1 MITYWNNLKQKN
13 MKNTLKKHFKIQII
27 SLLVLF
33 ISLLMS
39 CSQEMGTKIKENPAH
54 IETIIGVEL
63 PELEL
68 VNSERGVG
76 SHYISYTYE
85 FKFRE
90 PISEAHITN
99 LEELCRTD
107 KHWSKNFSGD
117 YIYAT
122 NINGDI
128 MDCLISNDHLI
139 FGYSQSDGEEEI
151 ADFIIIF
158 AIMEVIAIIVSI
170 VAFVIFLIRKF
181 KK

>member
-1 MITYWNNLKQKN
+1 MKKALKE
-13 MKNTLKKHFKIQII
+13 HFNWRI

-33 ISLLMS
+33 ISLLVS
-39 CSQEMGTKIKENPAH
+39 CSQDIETKIEENPAH

-68 VNSERGVG
+68 INSERGVG

-99 LEELCRTD
+99 LEELCRSD

-122 NINGDI
+122 NKNGDI
-128 MDCLISNDHLI
+128 MDCLISTERLI
-139 FGYSQSDGEEEI
+139 FGYSQSDGEEDI
-151 ADFIIIF
+151 ADFIIIVF
-158 AIMEVIAIIVSI
+158 SISAMTVI
-170 VAFVIFLIRKF
+170 VAVAVRVLVLIYKAIN
-181 KK
+181 KKAEPEQKEV

>member
-1 MITYWNNLKQKN
+1 

-33 ISLLMS
+33 ISLLVS
-39 CSQEMGTKIKENPAH
+39 CSQDMGTKIKENPAH

-68 VNSERGVG
+68 INSERGVG

-151 ADFIIIF
+151 ADFIIVL
-158 AIMEVIAIIVSI
+158 AIIKLIAIIAGI
-170 VAFVIFLIRKF
+170 IAFIIFLIRKS
-181 KK
+181 KM

>member
-1 MITYWNNLKQKN
+1 MKKALKEHLN
-13 MKNTLKKHFKIQII
+13 IWTI

-33 ISLLMS
+33 TSLLTS
-39 CSQEMGTKIKENPAH
+39 CSNGILTKIEENPTSVA
-54 IETIIGVEL
+54 TVIGVEL
-63 PELEL
+63 PDLEL
-68 VNSERGVG
+68 VKSDRGVG
-76 SHYISYTYE
+76 SHYLSYTYE

-90 PISEAHITN
+90 PMSKAHITK
-99 LEELCRTD
+99 LEELCKTD
-107 KHWSKNFSGD
+107 KHWSKNYCGD

-151 ADFIIIF
+151 ADFIIVL
-158 AIMEVIAIIVSI
+158 AIIKLIAIIAGI
-170 VAFVIFLIRKF
+170 IAFIIFLVRKF

>member
-1 MITYWNNLKQKN
+1 M
-13 MKNTLKKHFKIQII
+13 
-27 SLLVLF
+27 
-33 ISLLMS
+33 
-39 CSQEMGTKIKENPAH
+39 ETKIEENPAH

-68 VNSERGVG
+68 INSERGVG

-90 PISEAHITN
+90 PISEVHTTQ

-107 KHWSKNFSGD
+107 KHWSRNFCGD
-117 YIYAT
+117 YIYDAT

-151 ADFIIIF
+151 GLGKVRLPL
-158 AIMEVIAIIVSI
+158 MS
-170 VAFVIFLIRKF
+170 
-181 KK
+181 

>member
-33 ISLLMS
+33 ISLLVS
-39 CSQEMGTKIKENPAH
+39 CSQDMGTKIKENPAH

-68 VNSERGVG
+68 INSERGVG

-151 ADFIIIF
+151 ADFIIVPSILKL
-158 AIMEVIAIIVSI
+158 IAIIEGI
-170 VAFVIFLIRKF
+170 IAYLIFLV
-181 KK
+181 

>member
-1 MITYWNNLKQKN
+1 
-13 MKNTLKKHFKIQII
+13 MKNTLKKHFNTRII

-33 ISLLMS
+33 IPLLTS
-39 CSQEMGTKIKENPAH
+39 CSQGLETKIEENPAH

-76 SHYISYTYE
+76 SRYISYTYE

-117 YIYAT
+117 YIYDAT

-128 MDCLISNDHLI
+128 VDCLISNDHLI
-139 FGYSQSDGEEEI
+139 FGYSQSDGEEE
-151 ADFIIIF
+151 AAYFIIIL
-158 AIMEVIAIIVSI
+158 AMMVVMAIIVGI
-170 VAFVIFLIRKF
+170 VSFVVVLVRKF

>member
-1 MITYWNNLKQKN
+1 
-13 MKNTLKKHFKIQII
+13 MKNALKKHFNTRII

-33 ISLLMS
+33 ITLLTS
-39 CSQEMGTKIKENPAH
+39 CSRGLETKSLETKIEENPAH

-76 SHYISYTYE
+76 SRYISYTYE

-90 PISEAHITN
+90 PISEVHITN

-151 ADFIIIF
+151 ADFIIVL
-158 AIMEVIAIIVSI
+158 AIITIIIKLIAIIAGI
-170 VAFVIFLIRKF
+170 VAFIIFLVRKF

>member
-1 MITYWNNLKQKN
+1 
-13 MKNTLKKHFKIQII
+13 MKNALKKHFNTRII

-33 ISLLMS
+33 IPLLTS
-39 CSQEMGTKIKENPAH
+39 CSQGLETKIEESPAH

-68 VNSERGVG
+68 INSERGVG

-90 PISEAHITN
+90 PISEVHTTQ

-107 KHWSKNFSGD
+107 KHWSRNFRGD
-117 YIYAT
+117 YIYDAT

-128 MDCLISNDHLI
+128 VDCLISNDHLI
-139 FGYSQSDGEEEI
+139 FGYSQSDGEENI
-151 ADFIIIF
+151 TFIIIF
-158 AIMEVIAIIVSI
+158 AMMVVMAKIVGI
-170 VAFVIFLIRKF
+170 VAFVIFLVRKF
-181 KK
+181 NK

>member
-1 MITYWNNLKQKN
+1 L
-13 MKNTLKKHFKIQII
+13 
-27 SLLVLF
+27 
-33 ISLLMS
+33 
-39 CSQEMGTKIKENPAH
+39 ETKIEENPAH

-76 SHYISYTYE
+76 SRYISYTYE

-90 PISEAHITN
+90 PISEVHTTQ

-107 KHWSKNFSGD
+107 KHWSRNFRGD
-117 YIYAT
+117 YIYDAT

-128 MDCLISNDHLI
+128 IDCLISNDHLI
-139 FGYSQSDGEEEI
+139 FGYSQSDCEEEI
-151 ADFIIIF
+151 ADSIIVLAIITIIIKL
-158 AIMEVIAIIVSI
+158 IAIIAGI
-170 VAFVIFLIRKF
+170 VAFIIFLVCKF

>member
-33 ISLLMS
+33 ISLLVS
-39 CSQEMGTKIKENPAH
+39 CSQDMETKIKETPAH

-68 VNSERGVG
+68 INSERGVG
-76 SHYISYTYE
+76 SHYLSCTYE

-90 PISEAHITN
+90 PMSEDHITQ
-99 LEELCRTD
+99 LEYLCKTD
-107 KHWSKNFSGD
+107 KHWNKNYCGD

-128 MDCLISNDHLI
+128 MDCLISEDYMIL
-139 FGYSQSDGEEEI
+139 GYSLSDGEEEI
-151 ADFIIIF
+151 ADFIIIL
-158 AIMEVIAIIVSI
+158 AIMKVVAIIVGI
-170 VAFVIFLIRKF
+170 VAFIVFIIRKS
-181 KK
+181 KM

>member
-1 MITYWNNLKQKN
+1 
-13 MKNTLKKHFKIQII
+13 MKNALKKHFNTRII

-33 ISLLMS
+33 ITLLTS
-39 CSQEMGTKIKENPAH
+39 CSRGLETKIEENPAH

-76 SHYISYTYE
+76 SRYISYTYE

-90 PISEAHITN
+90 PISEVHTTQ

-107 KHWSKNFSGD
+107 KHWSRNFRGD
-117 YIYAT
+117 YIYDAT

-128 MDCLISNDHLI
+128 VDCLISNDHLI

-151 ADFIIIF
+151 ADFIIVL
-158 AIMEVIAIIVSI
+158 AIITIIIKLIAIIAGI
-170 VAFVIFLIRKF
+170 VAFIIFLVRKF

>member
-1 MITYWNNLKQKN
+1 

-33 ISLLMS
+33 ISLLVS
-39 CSQEMGTKIKENPAH
+39 CSQDMGTKIKENPAH

-68 VNSERGVG
+68 INSERGVG

-117 YIYAT
+117 YIYTT

-128 MDCLISNDHLI
+128 MDCLISNDLLI

-151 ADFIIIF
+151 ADFIIVL
-158 AIMEVIAIIVSI
+158 AIIKLIAIIAGI
-170 VAFVIFLIRKF
+170 IAFIIFLVRKS
-181 KK
+181 KM

>member
-1 MITYWNNLKQKN
+1 
-13 MKNTLKKHFKIQII
+13 MKNALKKHFNTRII

-33 ISLLMS
+33 IPLLTS
-39 CSQEMGTKIKENPAH
+39 CSQGLETKIEENPAH

-128 MDCLISNDHLI
+128 VDCLISNDHLI
-139 FGYSQSDGEEEI
+139 FGYSQSDGEEE
-151 ADFIIIF
+151 AAYFIIIL
-158 AIMEVIAIIVSI
+158 AMMVVMAIIVGI
-170 VAFVIFLIRKF
+170 VSFVVVLVRKF

>member
-1 MITYWNNLKQKN
+1 
-13 MKNTLKKHFKIQII
+13 MKNTLKKHFNTRII

-33 ISLLMS
+33 ITLLTS
-39 CSQEMGTKIKENPAH
+39 CSQGLETKIEENPAH

-76 SHYISYTYE
+76 SRYISYTYE

-90 PISEAHITN
+90 PISEVHTTQ

-107 KHWSKNFSGD
+107 KHWSRNFNGD

-122 NINGDI
+122 NKNGDI
-128 MDCLISNDHLI
+128 MDCLISEDYMI

-151 ADFIIIF
+151 ADFIIVL
-158 AIMEVIAIIVSI
+158 AIIKLIAIIAGI
-170 VAFVIFLIRKF
+170 IAFIIFLVRKF

>member
-1 MITYWNNLKQKN
+1 
-13 MKNTLKKHFKIQII
+13 MKNALKKHFNTRII

-33 ISLLMS
+33 IPLLTS
-39 CSQEMGTKIKENPAH
+39 CSQGLETKIEENPAH

-76 SHYISYTYE
+76 SRYISYTYE

-90 PISEAHITN
+90 PISEVHTTQ
-99 LEELCRTD
+99 LEKLCRTD
-107 KHWSKNFSGD
+107 KHWSWNFRGD
-117 YIYAT
+117 YIYDAT

-128 MDCLISNDHLI
+128 VDCLISNDHLI

-151 ADFIIIF
+151 ADFIIVL
-158 AIMEVIAIIVSI
+158 AIITIIIKLIAIIAGI
-170 VAFVIFLIRKF
+170 VAFIIFLVRKF

>member
-1 MITYWNNLKQKN
+1 
-13 MKNTLKKHFKIQII
+13 MKNALKKHFNTRII

-33 ISLLMS
+33 ITLLTS
-39 CSQEMGTKIKENPAH
+39 CSQGLETKIEENPAH

-68 VNSERGVG
+68 VNSECGVG

-90 PISEAHITN
+90 PMCEEHITKF
-99 LEELCRTD
+99 EELCITD
-107 KHWSKNFSGD
+107 KHWSRNFCGD
-117 YIYAT
+117 YIYDAT

-128 MDCLISNDHLI
+128 IDCLIRNDHLI
-139 FGYSQSDGEEEI
+139 FGYSQSDGEENI
-151 ADFIIIF
+151 TFIIIF
-158 AIMEVIAIIVSI
+158 AMMVVMAKIVGI
-170 VAFVIFLIRKF
+170 VAFVIFLVRKF